1 MDAEWKPNMFK
12 EYLELLYEEKLIE
25 KLALN
30 MKIIEVIFSSI
41 FQTE

>member
-1 MDAEWKPNMFK
+1 MKPSMFK

-30 MKIIEVIFSSI
+30 MKIIEVIFSEN
-41 FQTE
+41 FKLR